1 MDFHRH
7 ASFLSHS
14 SLFNCSVY
22 LELLPM
28 TSYFS
33 DIVKDL
39 KDRTEI
45 ATHALMD
52 SEETAEV
59 SIHLTR
65 ADKVTPY
72 FA

>member
-1 MDFHRH
+1 
-7 ASFLSHS
+7 
-14 SLFNCSVY
+14 
-22 LELLPM
+22 M

-45 ATHALMD
+45 ATNALMD

-59 SIHLTR
+59 SFDSTL
-65 ADKVTPY
+65 ADKANTC
-72 FA
+72 FG

>member
-1 MDFHRH
+1 MQV
-7 ASFLSHS
+7 SCLIFLFSIIV
-14 SLFNCSVY
+14 VY
-22 LELLPM
+22 VELLPM

-45 ATHALMD
+45 ATNALMD

-59 SIHLTR
+59 SFDSTL
-65 ADKVTPY
+65 ADKANTC
-72 FA
+72 FG